1 MSQIFNCSR
10 RDFCKNGALLGT
22 SLVLGFYLPGCQK
35 KEVIPPASGPFKAN
49 AFIQIAPDESI
60 TFFINKSEMGQGVYT
75 SLPMLIAEELE
86 VEWQKIRIEA
96 APVAPEYN
104 HTQWGNLQGTG
115 GSTSIR
121 STWDQLR
128 SAGAAGRTM
137 LIQAAA
143 QIWEVP
149 PEQCKAE
156 AGKVIHPKGEKTLT
170 YGTLVGA
177 AAKLQP
183 PKQVPLKP
191 ATAFKIIGK
200 PRPRLDS
207 VAKANGT
214 AEFGIDVKRPNLL
227 TAVVARPPVFGAKLK
242 DFNAEATKMV
252 PGVKE
257 VVPVDTGV
265 AVVAA
270 NFWAAIKG
278 RDALKV
284 VWDQGPL
291 AKLDSIAQGKEYQ
304 ALAQKPGLVA
314 TNRGDAAATLAA
326 AAKKIEAVY
335 EVPYLAHAPMEP
347 LNCVADVRADSCEIW
362 VGTQMQTLDRNAAAE
377 VTGLAPEK
385 IKLHT
390 TFLGGGFGRRAV
402 PDSHFVREAVQVS
415 KAMQAP
421 VKVVWTREDDIRGG
435 YYRPRAYHAVKAAL
449 GEGNLPSAWQQRI
462 VSQSIVKGTSF
473 EEAMMKEGID
483 HTAVEGIADLSY
495 AVPNLQVEYQMAPA
509 GVPVLWWRSVGH
521 SFAAFVKECFIDELA
536 LAAGQDPLDY
546 RKQLLS
552 EHPRQI
558 ALLDLVAQKAGWGK
572 PEKGTAQGIAIH
584 ESFGSIVAQ
593 VAEVIVEDNKI
604 RVPRVVCAVD
614 CGQTVNPDTIAAQ
627 MQSAIYFGMAAAL
640 HDAITFKNGRVEQ
653 SNFHDYPMPRLA
665 EMPAIEVHIMPSK
678 EKPGGIG
685 EPGVPPIAPAIA
697 NAVFAATKVRLRTM
711 PLNLAAPQPAPKA
724 PAAKKP
730 AAKKNKKKK

>member
-1 MSQIFNCSR
+1 MNRIFNCSR

-22 SLVLGFYLPGCQK
+22 GLVLGFYLPGCQK
-35 KEVIPPASGPFKAN
+35 KEIIPPATGPFKAN
-49 AFIQIAPDESI
+49 AFIQIAPDETI

-86 VEWQKIRIEA
+86 VDWQKIKVEA

-121 STWDQLR
+121 STFDQLR

-143 QIWEVP
+143 QIWGVP
-149 PEQCKAE
+149 PESCKAE
-156 AGKVIHPKGEKTLT
+156 AGKVIHPKGEKSLS
-170 YGTLVGA
+170 YGVLVGA

-183 PKQVPLKP
+183 PQQAPLKQ
-191 ATAFKIIGK
+191 AASFKIIGK
-200 PRPRLDS
+200 PRPRLDTP
-207 VAKANGT
+207 AKVNGT

-242 DFNAEATKMV
+242 DFNAEATKAV

-257 VVPVDTGV
+257 VVVVDSGV
-265 AVVAA
+265 AVVAE
-270 NFWAAIKG
+270 NFWAAKLG
-278 RDALKV
+278 RDALKT
-284 VWDQGPL
+284 VWDEGSL
-291 AKLDSIAQGKEYQ
+291 AKLDSAAQGKEYQ

-314 TNRGDAAATLAA
+314 TNLGDAAAALAA
-326 AAKKIEAVY
+326 ATKKIEAIY
-335 EVPYLAHAPMEP
+335 EMPYLAHAPMEP

-377 VTGLAPEK
+377 VTGLPPEK
-385 IKLHT
+385 VTLHT

-402 PDSHFVREAVQVS
+402 GDSHFVREAVQVA

-435 YYRPRAYHAVKAAL
+435 YYRPRAYHTVRASL
-449 GEGNLPSAWQQRI
+449 GEDNLPVAWQQRI
-462 VSQSIVKGTSF
+462 VCQSIVKGTPF
-473 EEAMMKEGID
+473 EGGMMKEGID
-483 HTAVEGIADLSY
+483 KTAVEGIADLSY

-521 SFAAFVKECFIDELA
+521 SFTAFVKECFIDELA
-536 LAAGQDPLDY
+536 NAAGQDPLAF
-546 RKQLLS
+546 RKQLLV
-552 EHPRQI
+552 EHPRQV
-558 ALLDLVAQKAGWGK
+558 ALLDLLAEKAGWGK
-572 PEKGTAQGIAIH
+572 PEKAATQGLAIH

-593 VAEVIVEDNKI
+593 VAEVAVEDGKI
-604 RVPRVVCAVD
+604 RVKRVVCAVD
-614 CGQTVNPDTIAAQ
+614 CGQTVNPDTIVAQ
-627 MQSAIYFGMAAAL
+627 MESGIYFGMAAAL
-640 HDAITFKNGRVEQ
+640 HGAITFKNGRVEQ

-665 EMPAIEVHIMPSK
+665 EMPAVEVHIMPSK

-697 NAVFAATKVRLRTM
+697 NALFAATKTRLRSL
-711 PLNLAAPQPAPKA
+711 PLNLAAPAPPTKAKAAAAPKA
-724 PAAKKP
+724 G
-730 AAKKNKKKK
+730 KKKK

>member
-1 MSQIFNCSR
+1 
-10 RDFCKNGALLGT
+10 
-22 SLVLGFYLPGCQK
+22 
-35 KEVIPPASGPFKAN
+35 
-49 AFIQIAPDESI
+49 
-60 TFFINKSEMGQGVYT
+60 MGQGVYT

-86 VEWQKIRIEA
+86 VDWQKIRVEA

-104 HTQWGNLQGTG
+104 HTQWGNLQGPG

-121 STWDQLR
+121 STFDQLR
-128 SAGAAGRTM
+128 SAGAAGRIM

-143 QIWEVP
+143 QIWDVP
-149 PEQCKAE
+149 PGSCKAE
-156 AGKVIHPKGEKTLT
+156 TGKVIHPKGEKTIS
-170 YGTLVGA
+170 YGALVGA

-191 ATAFKIIGK
+191 AASFKIIGK
-200 PRPRLDS
+200 PRPRLDTP
-207 VAKANGT
+207 AKVNGT
-214 AEFGIDVKRPNLL
+214 AEFGIDVKRPNLF

-242 DFNAEATKMV
+242 DFNAEAAKAL

-257 VVPVDTGV
+257 VVVVDSGV
-265 AVVAA
+265 AVVAES
-270 NFWAAIKG
+270 FWAAKLG
-278 RDALKV
+278 RDALKI
-284 VWDQGPL
+284 VWDEGPL
-291 AKLDSIAQGKEYQ
+291 AKLDSGIQGKEYE

-314 TNRGDAAATLAA
+314 TNRGDAAATLTA

-377 VTGLAPEK
+377 MTGLAPEK

-402 PDSHFVREAVQVS
+402 GDSHFVREAVQVA

-421 VKVVWTREDDIRGG
+421 VKVMWTREDDIRGG
-435 YYRPRAYHAVKAAL
+435 YYRPRAYHTVRAAL
-449 GEGNLPSAWQQRI
+449 GEDNLPAAWQQRI
-462 VSQSIVKGTSF
+462 VCQSIVKGTPF
-473 EEAMMKEGID
+473 EKALMKEGID

-495 AVPNLQVEYQMAPA
+495 AVSNLQVEYQMAPP

-521 SFAAFVKECFIDELA
+521 SFTAFVKECFVDELA
-536 LAAGQDPLDY
+536 NAAGQDPLAY
-546 RKQLLS
+546 RKQLLV

-558 ALLDLVAQKAGWGK
+558 ALLNLLAEKAGWGK
-572 PEKGTAQGIAIH
+572 PEKGTAQGVAIH
-584 ESFGSIVAQ
+584 ESFGSIVGQ
-593 VAEVIVEDNKI
+593 VAEVTVENGKI
-604 RVPRVVCAVD
+604 LVPRVVCVVD
-614 CGQTVNPDTIAAQ
+614 CGQTVNPDTIVAQ
-627 MQSAIYFGMAAAL
+627 MQSAIFFGLAAAL
-640 HDAITFKNGRVEQ
+640 HDTITFKNGRVEQ

-665 EMPAIEVHIMPSK
+665 EMPAVEVHIMPSK

-697 NAVFAATKVRLRTM
+697 NALFAATKVRLRTL
-711 PLNLAAPQPAPKA
+711 PLNLAAPVPPPRAKAAAAPKA
-724 PAAKKP
+724 G
-730 AAKKNKKKK
+730 KKKK

>member
-435 YYRPRAYHAVKAAL
+435 YYRPRAYHTVKAAL